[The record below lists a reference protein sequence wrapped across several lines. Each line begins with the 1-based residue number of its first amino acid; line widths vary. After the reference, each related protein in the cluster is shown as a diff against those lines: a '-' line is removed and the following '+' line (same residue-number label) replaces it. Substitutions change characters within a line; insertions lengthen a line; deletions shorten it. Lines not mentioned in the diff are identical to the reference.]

1 MGTPENKARRRGE
14 SRAGGIS
21 LRAMSR
27 YWITCATGAGKSRRV
42 RAMVKALQRWL
53 DAHQLPAII
62 AAVLGVIMTISVLM
76 VVGGYLVA
84 RP

>member
-1 MGTPENKARRRGE
+1 LNNLRDGRRQIKA
-14 SRAGGIS
+14 
-21 LRAMSR
+21 
-27 YWITCATGAGKSRRV
+27 V